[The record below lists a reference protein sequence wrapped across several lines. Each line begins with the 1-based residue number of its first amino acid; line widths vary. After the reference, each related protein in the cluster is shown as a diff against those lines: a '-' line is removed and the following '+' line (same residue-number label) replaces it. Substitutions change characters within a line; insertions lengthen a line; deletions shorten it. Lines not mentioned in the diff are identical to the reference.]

1 MQKCDS
7 CAGNSGILAIV
18 LGVGAPPE
26 WLQHDAKGYK
36 VIGVPKGA
44 VPQPLSKARKVVIVA
59 SVPQLGNAITAIE
72 ARRRLERVYYVHSS
86 RRSPTATTTWRPKK
100 SKEIYIK

>member
-1 MQKCDS
+1 MRPMCRQFP
-7 CAGNSGILAIV
+7 GILAIV

-26 WLQHDAKGYK
+26 WLKHDVKGYK

-44 VPQPLSKARKVVIVA
+44 VPPPLSKARKVVIVA

-72 ARRRLERVYYVHSS
+72 ARRRLERVYHLYSS
-86 RRSPTATTTWRPKK
+86 RRSLTATTTWRPKK